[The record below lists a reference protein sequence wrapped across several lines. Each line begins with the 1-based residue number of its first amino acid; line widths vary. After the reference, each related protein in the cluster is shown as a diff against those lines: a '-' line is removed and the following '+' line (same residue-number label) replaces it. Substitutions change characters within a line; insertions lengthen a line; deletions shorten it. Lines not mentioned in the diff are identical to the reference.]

1 MESGEPSGLLSLT
14 HTYTHVQTQ
23 QGESLKEIHTYRGT
37 HVYIPQKR
45 WTHGYACAGRKQH
58 RLTAAEH
65 IWSCDPGTRK
75 WVVFLREQGKRWG
88 RGLFFMIRSCFL
100 NTRIER
106 NWPRSEAEFPIL
118 MRSVAHHPEQES
130 GINLEIHSPRLCGGE
145 RRHNTMKNREA
156 GVKRERIG
164 GDGETRG

>member
-1 MESGEPSGLLSLT
+1 MTLGQENGLYSS
-14 HTYTHVQTQ
+14 
-23 QGESLKEIHTYRGT
+23 EN
-37 HVYIPQKR
+37 
-45 WTHGYACAGRKQH
+45 
-58 RLTAAEH
+58 
-65 IWSCDPGTRK
+65 
-75 WVVFLREQGKRWG
+75 RENDGDEDF
-88 RGLFFMIRSCFL
+88 FFMIRSCFL

>member
-14 HTYTHVQTQ
+14 HTYTHVQTR

-88 RGLFFMIRSCFL
+88 RGLFFYDPFML
-100 NTRIER
+100 
-106 NWPRSEAEFPIL
+106 
-118 MRSVAHHPEQES
+118 PEYQ
-130 GINLEIHSPRLCGGE
+130 
-145 RRHNTMKNREA
+145 NREELA
-156 GVKRERIG
+156 KVRGRIPYSNAERCSPPG
-164 GDGETRG
+164 ARVRD